1 MLFRSS
7 TMNTVRL
14 NITLP
19 GNLAVKMNSF
29 IKPRQRSRFI
39 ADAVQ
44 QKISEMEEIALLEQ
58 LKEGYQARKEEGL
71 KITKEFEI
79 LDLREWDEY

>member
-1 MLFRSS
+1 
-7 TMNTVRL
+7 MNTVRL

-19 GNLAVKMNSF
+19 NNLALKMNSF

-44 QKISEMEEIALLEQ
+44 QKISKLEEIALNQLLE
-58 LKEGYQARKEEGL
+58 EGYKDRRKESLE
-71 KITKEFEI
+71 ITNEFENI
-79 LDLREWDEY
+79 DLSGWDEY

>member
-1 MLFRSS
+1 
-7 TMNTVRL
+7 MNTVRL

-19 GNLAVKMNSF
+19 NNLALKMNSF

-44 QKISEMEEIALLEQ
+44 QKISELEEIALTKQLE
-58 LKEGYQARKEEGL
+58 EGYKDRHKESLE
-71 KITKEFEI
+71 ITNEFEN
-79 LDLREWDEY
+79 LDLSGWDEY

>member
-1 MLFRSS
+1 
-7 TMNTVRL
+7 MNTVRL

-19 GNLAVKMNSF
+19 NNLAAKMNSL

-44 QKISEMEEIALLEQ
+44 QRISEMEEFALQKQLE
-58 LKEGYQARKEEGL
+58 EGYKARREESL
-71 KITKEFEI
+71 KITKEFEN

>member
-1 MLFRSS
+1 MS
-7 TMNTVRL
+7 TVRL

-19 GNLAVKMNSF
+19 DNLAAKMNSL

-44 QKISEMEEIALLEQ
+44 QKITELEEVALQKQLE
-58 LKEGYQARKEEGL
+58 EGYKVRREESL
-71 KITKEFEI
+71 KITKEFGN
-79 LDLREWDEY
+79 LDLRGWDEY

>member
-1 MLFRSS
+1 
-7 TMNTVRL
+7 MNTVRL

-19 GNLAVKMNSF
+19 DNLVAKMNSL

-44 QKISEMEEIALLEQ
+44 QKITELEEFALKKQLE
-58 LKEGYQARKEEGL
+58 EGYTARREESL
-71 KITKEFEI
+71 KITKEFGN
-79 LDLREWDEY
+79 LDLRGWDEY

>member
-1 MLFRSS
+1 
-7 TMNTVRL
+7 MNTVRL

-19 GNLAVKMNSF
+19 NNLAAKMNSL

-44 QKISEMEEIALLEQ
+44 QKISELEEFALQEQ
-58 LKEGYQARKEEGL
+58 LEEGYKARREESL

-79 LDLREWDEY
+79 LDLRGWDEY